1 MSDPVVS
8 VVGIGGGPG
17 AGEGTFSTRWESAS
31 PAGMTARIL
40 IVEDDPSLLAVLQAA
55 VAFGGFKA
63 DSVESGAKA
72 LETFRTRDFDA
83 VLMDLGL
90 PDMEGG
96 ELLRAFRDFTQ
107 VPIIVVSGRGTER
120 DKIEALDLGADD
132 FVAKPF
138 LPGELLA
145 RIRAALR
152 RHQTQAESADAPRA
166 ATRELRDPVE
176 IGPLTLDPLHRS
188 VEMKGRRAQLS
199 DAEFKVLLTLA
210 TSEAGIV
217 DKSSLLKTLY
227 DAEVLEDTRIVE
239 VYISNIRRKL
249 RDLHD
254 MELILNFRG
263 RGWKLIAPED

>member
-1 MSDPVVS
+1 
-8 VVGIGGGPG
+8 
-17 AGEGTFSTRWESAS
+17 
-31 PAGMTARIL
+31 MTARIL
-40 IVEDDPSLLAVLQAA
+40 IVEDDPTLLAILQAA
-55 VAFGGFKA
+55 IAYGGFKA
-63 DSVESGAKA
+63 ESVDGGAKA
-72 LETFRTRDFDA
+72 LETFQARSFDA

-90 PDMEGG
+90 PDMDGAD
-96 ELLRAFRDFTQ
+96 LLRSLRGFTDIP
-107 VPIIVVSGRGTER
+107 VIVVSGRGSER
-120 DKIEALDLGADD
+120 DKIDALDLGADD
-132 FVAKPF
+132 YVAKPF

-152 RHQTQAESADAPRA
+152 RHRAHARQPPPAPGA
-166 ATRELRDPVE
+166 VGRELRDPIS

-188 VEMKGRRAQLS
+188 VEIGGRRTVLS

-210 TSEAGIV
+210 TSGDGVV
-217 DKSSLLKTLY
+217 DKTALLKTLY

-263 RGWKLIAPED
+263 RGWKLVVPDE

>member
-1 MSDPVVS
+1 MS
-8 VVGIGGGPG
+8 
-17 AGEGTFSTRWESAS
+17 
-31 PAGMTARIL
+31 ARIL
-40 IVEDDPSLLAVLQAA
+40 IVEDDPTLLAILPAA
-55 VAFGGFKA
+55 ISYGGFKGE
-63 DSVESGAKA
+63 SVSSGAAA
-72 LETFRTRDFDA
+72 LETFRAKAFDA

-96 ELLRAFRDFTQ
+96 ELLRTLRGFSH
-107 VPIIVVSGRGTER
+107 VPIIVVSGRASER

-132 FVAKPF
+132 YVPKPF

-152 RHQTQAESADAPRA
+152 RHRVAAAAQAVPAPSEQ
-166 ATRELRDPVE
+166 RELRDPFNV
-176 IGPLTLDPLHRS
+176 GPLTIDPLHRS
-188 VEMKGRRAQLS
+188 VELKGRRATLS
-199 DAEFKVLLTLA
+199 EAEFKVLLTLA
-210 TSEAGIV
+210 TSQEGIV
-217 DKSSLLKTLY
+217 DKGALLKTLY

-263 RGWKLIAPED
+263 RGWKLVVPEE

>member
-1 MSDPVVS
+1 
-8 VVGIGGGPG
+8 
-17 AGEGTFSTRWESAS
+17 
-31 PAGMTARIL
+31 MTARIL
-40 IVEDDPSLLAVLQAA
+40 IVEDDPTLLAILQAA
-55 VAFGGFKA
+55 IAYGGFKA
-63 DSVESGAKA
+63 ESVDSGAKA
-72 LETFRTRDFDA
+72 IETFQARSFDA

-90 PDMEGG
+90 PDMDGAD
-96 ELLRAFRDFTQ
+96 LLRSLRGFTD
-107 VPIIVVSGRGTER
+107 VPVIVVSGRGSER
-120 DKIEALDLGADD
+120 DKIDALDLGADD
-132 FVAKPF
+132 YVAKPF

-152 RHQTQAESADAPRA
+152 RHRSDAKHPPTAPGADA
-166 ATRELRDPVE
+166 REQRNPIS
-176 IGPLTLDPLHRS
+176 IGPMTLDPLHRS
-188 VEMKGRRAQLS
+188 VEIGGRRTVLS

-210 TSEAGIV
+210 TSGEGIV

-263 RGWKLIAPED
+263 RGWKLVVPEE